1 MSPISGT
8 ARGTRPVNS
17 VWLENST
24 TETTMPTTIAISPAG
39 LEYERS

>member
-24 TETTMPTTIAISPAG
+24 TDTTIPTTIAINPAG
-39 LEYERS
+39 LLYERS